1 MDKTDVVIVGGGVA
15 GLSAA
20 LTLGRARRSVVVI
33 DAGHPRNEPAGHSH
47 GFLTRDGSNPLE
59 LTALGRAEAAG
70 YGVEIVEATVTAVDR
85 DDAGHLRVETDTGEV
100 RTGRRLLL
108 TAGLVDVLP
117 DVPGVAQRWG
127 KDVVHCPFCFGWEVR
142 DRPVGILATGPLAIH
157 QALLWRQWT
166 PDLVVFRHTAAEFD
180 AEDRARLDKHG
191 IEVVDGEVV
200 ALDTDQGRMR
210 GVRLDSGE
218 TVAREVLVVAPRFE
232 ARHQLLDD
240 LGVEVAELPQGNG
253 VQVVADPMGRTAVPG
268 VWVAGNTANP
278 MLGVL
283 QAAASGTTAA
293 MAIQFDLIE
302 D

>member
-1 MDKTDVVIVGGGVA
+1 MDRVDVVIVGGGVA

-20 LTLGRARRSVVVI
+20 LTLGRARRSVVLI

-59 LTALGRAEAAG
+59 MTAIGRAEAAG
-70 YGVEIVEATVTAVDR
+70 YGVRIVEATVTSVDR
-85 DDAGHLRVETDTGEV
+85 DDNGDLRVESSDGSV
-100 RTGRRLLL
+100 HHGRRLLV
-108 TAGLVDVLP
+108 TTGLVDVLP

-142 DRPVGILATGPLAIH
+142 DKPVGILATGPLAVH

-166 PDLVVFRHTAAEFD
+166 PDLVVFRHTAAAFD
-180 AEDRARLDKHG
+180 AEDQARLDKHG
-191 IEVVDGEVV
+191 IRVVDGHVV
-200 ALDTDQGRMR
+200 ALHIDEAGLD
-210 GVRLDSGE
+210 GVRLDTGE
-218 TVAREVLVVAPRFE
+218 TVPREVLVVAPRFE
-232 ARHQLLDD
+232 ARHELLDG
-240 LGVEVAELPQGNG
+240 LGIETAELAQGNG
-253 VQVVADPMGRTAVPG
+253 HQVVADPMGKTAAAG

-283 QAAASGTTAA
+283 QSAASGTTAA
-293 MAIQFDLIE
+293 MAIQFDLI

>member
-1 MDKTDVVIVGGGVA
+1 MDNTDVVIVGGGVA

-70 YGVEIVEATVTAVDR
+70 YGVEIVEATVMAVHR
-85 DDAGHLRVETDTGEV
+85 DDTGRFRVETGTGEV

-117 DVPGVAQRWG
+117 DVPGVAERWG

-142 DRPVGILATGPLAIH
+142 DRPVGILATSPLAIH

-166 PDLVVFRHTAAEFD
+166 PDLVMFRHTAAEFD
-180 AEDRARLDKHG
+180 AEDLARLDKNG
-191 IEVVDGEVV
+191 IEVVNGEVV
-200 ALDTDQGRMR
+200 ALHIDQGRLG
-210 GVRLDSGE
+210 GVRLESGE

-293 MAIQFDLIE
+293 MAIQFDLVE
-302 D
+302 P